1 MSNMSND
8 FTPDA
13 DDQMPEKKS
22 SQQLLLLLLLLLVV
36 LFVYLYF
43 FTGLIKPRGEEPKPQ
58 PVAEAPVKKPL
69 PPRPN
74 VAKGAEPAKPAA
86 AKPADKAE
94 EHKIAAPAV
103 PPAPAA
109 KPGVVAKAAP
119 AAKPSPA
126 AKDVAA
132 AKNGA
137 GAKEAP
143 AAKSAAPPA
152 KSAIPAGQA
161 KAAKPAGTAAQAKGA
176 QPAVAPV
183 AKATG
188 TAEKKAATTEKK
200 AAAAEKKTAQKPA
213 ATVKTA
219 AKEAAGEKTAAGEQA
234 AVAAPKKTKVAAKPA
249 VAAYTL
255 EINGDL
261 AESELGPVM
270 AKLKQAGI
278 THVVKS
284 KQIKGEPMHRLFLA
298 DFANRDEAL
307 EELERL
313 KLATADAFLL
323 KENGRFAVYAGS
335 YLREAKANSEQ
346 SRLQAKGVQLLLK
359 SATAPVSVLRVRAG
373 AFANQAGAE
382 RAVKALKKS
391 GLSLKIVK
399 LAQAAK

>member
-1 MSNMSND
+1 MSND

-36 LFVYLYF
+36 LFAYLYF

-74 VAKGAEPAKPAA
+74 AAKGAVPAQPV
-86 AKPADKAE
+86 AKAK
-94 EHKIAAPAV
+94 EHKAAAPAV
-103 PPAPAA
+103 QPAPVA

-119 AAKPSPA
+119 AAKPT
-126 AKDVAA
+126 AKEIAA
-132 AKNGA
+132 AKPGA
-137 GAKEAP
+137 TAKEAP
-143 AAKSAAPPA
+143 AGKPAAAAPAKAATPA
-152 KSAIPAGQA
+152 AQA
-161 KAAKPAGTAAQAKGA
+161 KAAKPATPAAPAKGTQPAAPAAQG
-176 QPAVAPV
+176 
-183 AKATG
+183 KATVV
-188 TAEKKAATTEKK
+188 AEKKAAT
-200 AAAAEKKTAQKPA
+200 AEKKVAASAEKKGAPKSA
-213 ATVKTA
+213 ATAKSA
-219 AKEAAGEKTAAGEQA
+219 AKEAAGEKAAAGEQA
-234 AVAAPKKTKVAAKPA
+234 AAALAKKPKSAAKPA
-249 VAAYTL
+249 VAAYAL

-261 AESELGPVM
+261 AESEVAPVM
-270 AKLKQAGI
+270 VKLKQAGI

-284 KQIKGEPMHRLFLA
+284 KQLKGEPMHRLFLA

-323 KENGRFAVYAGS
+323 KENGRYAVYGGS

-359 SATAPVSVLRVRAG
+359 SATTPVPVLKVRAG

-382 RAVKALKKS
+382 KAAKALKKA
-391 GLSLKIVK
+391 GLSFKVVK
-399 LAQAAK
+399 LAKAEK

>member
-1 MSNMSND
+1 MSND

-36 LFVYLYF
+36 LFAYLYF

-69 PPRPN
+69 PPRTN
-74 VAKGAEPAKPAA
+74 VAKGAVPAKPVA
-86 AKPADKAE
+86 KAE
-94 EHKIAAPAV
+94 EHKVAPPAV
-103 PPAPAA
+103 SPAPAA
-109 KPGVVAKAAP
+109 KPGAVAKVAP
-119 AAKPSPA
+119 AAKPAPT
-126 AKDVAA
+126 AKETAA
-132 AKNGA
+132 AKPGA
-137 GAKEAP
+137 AAKEAP
-143 AAKSAAPPA
+143 VAKSAVATPG
-152 KSAIPAGQA
+152 KSATQAAQA
-161 KAAKPAGTAAQAKGA
+161 KAAKPATPVPQAKGS
-176 QPAVAPV
+176 QPAVAPATQ
-183 AKATG
+183 AKAPAASEKKG
-188 TAEKKAATTEKK
+188 AATAEKRGAPKSAAT
-200 AAAAEKKTAQKPA
+200 A
-213 ATVKTA
+213 KTA
-219 AKEAAGEKTAAGEQA
+219 AKEAAGAKAPAGEA
-234 AVAAPKKTKVAAKPA
+234 GTVAAPKKPKAP

-261 AESELGPVM
+261 AESELAPVM

-284 KQIKGEPMHRLFLA
+284 KQLKGEPMHRLYLA
-298 DFANRDEAL
+298 DFASRDEAL

-323 KENGRFAVYAGS
+323 KENGRYAVYAGS

-373 AFANQAGAE
+373 AFANEAGAE
-382 RAVKALKKS
+382 RAAKALKKS
-391 GLSLKIVK
+391 GLSLKVVK
-399 LAQAAK
+399 LAKAGK